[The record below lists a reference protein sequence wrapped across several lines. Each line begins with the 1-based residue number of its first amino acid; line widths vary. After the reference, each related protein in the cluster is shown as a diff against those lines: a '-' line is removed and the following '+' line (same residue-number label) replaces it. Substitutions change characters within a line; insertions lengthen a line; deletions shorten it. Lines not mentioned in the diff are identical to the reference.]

1 MVGNFCYKQKYPHC
15 INNGPEVLH
24 FKTILILSDLNLLR
38 VYFCYYVLCPW
49 YSYQGFSL
57 TFLAEIGIACSMA
70 VHLQYFFNISLLEAF
85 ILNWKKNKEKIRV
98 CVSSDRHIYTHI
110 YEWIHWQQWNCTI
123 IKWDIH
129 LLMAELLGFPNTWS
143 EGGWETIKDVPFS
156 CPQTVSFWDTI

>member
-1 MVGNFCYKQKYPHC
+1 
-15 INNGPEVLH
+15 
-24 FKTILILSDLNLLR
+24 
-38 VYFCYYVLCPW
+38 
-49 YSYQGFSL
+49 
-57 TFLAEIGIACSMA
+57 MA

-129 LLMAELLGFPNTWS
+129 LLMAELLSFPNTWS
-143 EGGWETIKDVPFS
+143 EGGWETIKDVPFR
-156 CPQTVSFWDTI
+156 CPQTVSFWDTFLSKLYLLLFCHVGEGRQQHGWFLKFMSYLHLTERWKPFLSSVEVFA